1 LRCSKYACKSCAT
14 QNQPESD
21 VNLRWDKDRLRQM
34 RFAPNW
40 LKPLKEGAMT
50 EQAHYPMIEWVVDKV
65 TTAMAQHRRRVAL
78 REMEALGCEMPA
90 IARDLGLTELQLRA
104 LALQEPGVP
113 KHLKRMVAALE
124 IADTFES
131 ADSTLSRDMQSLC
144 SLCGSKRRCE
154 RELRGGTAS
163 QTFHEFCPNAT
174 NLSVLRESSAR
185 AAYPIKHKEFCPN
198 PNIFP

>member
-1 LRCSKYACKSCAT
+1 
-14 QNQPESD
+14 
-21 VNLRWDKDRLRQM
+21 
-34 RFAPNW
+34 
-40 LKPLKEGAMT
+40 MT

-65 TTAMAQHRRRVAL
+65 TGALAQHRRRVAL

-124 IADTFES
+124 MTDKFES

-144 SLCGSKRRCE
+144 SLCSNKRRCG
-154 RELRGGTAS
+154 RELRDGTAS
-163 QTFHEFCPNAT
+163 QSFNDFCPNAH
-174 NLSVLRESSAR
+174 NLVALRGDLVAGAGQIR
-185 AAYPIKHKEFCPN
+185 LREFCPN
-198 PNIFP
+198 PSIFP